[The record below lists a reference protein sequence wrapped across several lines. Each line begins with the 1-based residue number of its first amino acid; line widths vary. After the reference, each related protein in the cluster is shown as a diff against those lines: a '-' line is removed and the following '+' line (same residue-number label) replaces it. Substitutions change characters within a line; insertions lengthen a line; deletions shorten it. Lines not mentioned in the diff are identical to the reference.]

1 LALNT
6 GYAQR
11 RPLSTGYEAQVV
23 AVAVAIAVAVAVAVD
38 LAAVAVEL
46 LVAVA
51 VVLGARG
58 AASSYGWAVV
68 VV

>member
-1 LALNT
+1 M
-6 GYAQR
+6 
-11 RPLSTGYEAQVV
+11 
-23 AVAVAIAVAVAVAVD
+23 AVAREPVFSFLD

-51 VVLGARG
+51 VVLVARG

-68 VV
+68 VVV